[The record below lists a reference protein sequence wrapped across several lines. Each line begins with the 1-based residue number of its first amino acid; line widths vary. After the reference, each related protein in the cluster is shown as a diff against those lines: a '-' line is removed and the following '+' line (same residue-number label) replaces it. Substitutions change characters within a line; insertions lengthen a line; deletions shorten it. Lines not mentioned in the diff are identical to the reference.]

1 MTTTEKVY
9 EVIQKVKKCKLP
21 AEELTPQASLRDD
34 LGLDSLAMVE
44 LLVLAEDGFGMKF
57 SPEEA
62 QSVKTIGQ
70 MIEFIDSRLTSA

>member
-9 EVIQKVKKCKLP
+9 KMILKAKKGKLAP
-21 AEELTPQASLRDD
+21 EALKPGATLQDD

-44 LLVLAEDGFGMKF
+44 LLVLAEDGFGMRF

-62 QSVKTIGQ
+62 KSVKTVGQ
-70 MIEFIDSRLTSA
+70 MIEFIDSRLTAA